1 MTNLRLAFASLGVL
15 VAVFVAAPR
24 PALAQAATQAA
35 PATGFRAEFLADW
48 DDFSKKVVSLAEAMP
63 AEKFTWRP
71 NPQVRSVSEIYMH
84 IAGGNF
90 SFPRAVGMPPPAD
103 VDFRGLDKITD
114 KARVVEILKQ
124 SVEYVRQAA
133 LKTSDADLDKPV
145 KLFGADTTV
154 RNVFYIIGTHQ
165 HEHFGLAIAY
175 ARANGVVP
183 PWTAARQAQQHEHE
197 QQKPKL

>member
-1 MTNLRLAFASLGVL
+1 MTRLRL
-15 VAVFVAAPR
+15 
-24 PALAQAATQAA
+24 
-35 PATGFRAEFLADW
+35 
-48 DDFSKKVVSLAEAMP
+48 
-63 AEKFTWRP
+63 
-71 NPQVRSVSEIYMH
+71 QVRSVSEIYMH

-124 SVEYVRQAA
+124 SVEYVRQAV
-133 LKTSDADLDKPV
+133 LKTPDADLDKPV

>member
-1 MTNLRLAFASLGVL
+1 MARLRLAFASLGVL
-15 VAVFVAAPR
+15 AAVSVAAPR
-24 PALAQAATQAA
+24 SALPQATTQAA

-103 VDFRGLDKITD
+103 VDSRGLDKITD
-114 KARVVEILKQ
+114 KATVVEILKQ
-124 SVEYVRQAA
+124 TVEHVLQAVR
-133 LKTSDADLDKPV
+133 
-145 KLFGADTTV
+145 TTP
-154 RNVFYIIGTHQ
+154 NTHLPTPSQ
-165 HEHFGLAIAY
+165 LPAPHPT
-175 ARANGVVP
+175 P
-183 PWTAARQAQQHEHE
+183 PTPLHISS
-197 QQKPKL
+197 